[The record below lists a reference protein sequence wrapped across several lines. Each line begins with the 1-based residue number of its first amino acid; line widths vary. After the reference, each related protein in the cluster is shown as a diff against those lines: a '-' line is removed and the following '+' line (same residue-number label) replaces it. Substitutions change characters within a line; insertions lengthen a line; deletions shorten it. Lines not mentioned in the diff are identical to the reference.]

1 MDPISTIGGG
11 IGIAQ
16 GVLQF
21 LAYVRGIASAA
32 IVSAFFTWDGTRT
45 HGDEIEVERH
55 ADEKDA
61 AVWWYSVRDR
71 DGYVFVRIPVVQ
83 SCAHELVGTLVGENN
98 PDPRYWRWVAQERQG
113 VIVGGGSVPP
123 TLKVDFIVIGYKPKA
138 IVEHFARK

>member
-21 LAYVRGIASAA
+21 LGYVRGVASSAV
-32 IVSAFFTWDGTRT
+32 VSALFTWDGTRI

-55 ADEKDA
+55 MDAADP
-61 AVWWYSVRDR
+61 AVWWYSVMDR

-83 SCAHELVGTLVGENN
+83 SCAHELVGTVAGEKN
-98 PDPRYWRWVAQERQG
+98 PDHRYWRWVAQERQG
-113 VIVGGGSVPP
+113 VIVGGGSSPP
-123 TLKVDFIVIGYKPKA
+123 SLKVDFIVVGYKPKA
-138 IVEHFARK
+138 LVEHFAKK